1 MKMMM
6 MVVEVVVVVAS
17 KEGLQLNVR
26 SKSQW
31 GPHTSI
37 HTHSLD
43 CFHLIKKNEN
53 TWGNPWI
60 WEFFAQNVNI
70 SALSKQLSINITHIH
85 MSHVLYYIARNYT
98 QRLSTQVLQ
107 DLLQSSSE
115 ASEMKS
121 RLLLQTDKAND
132 KGGQIIQLIYGIA
145 IEKKRCVERIQ

>member
-1 MKMMM
+1 
-6 MVVEVVVVVAS
+6 
-17 KEGLQLNVR
+17 
-26 SKSQW
+26 
-31 GPHTSI
+31 
-37 HTHSLD
+37 
-43 CFHLIKKNEN
+43 
-53 TWGNPWI
+53 
-60 WEFFAQNVNI
+60 
-70 SALSKQLSINITHIH
+70 